1 MYYKFV
7 FKKILLVILLVSV
20 PLTVVYAADPSSNP
34 WDIYFPDIIKM
45 MDNLNENMPSVV
57 RFLVAFSYI
66 TGIWFVF
73 SAINE
78 LRLYGQ
84 ARTMMPGN
92 IHFTG
97 PLSRFMV
104 GVALIFLPGIIDISI
119 YSLWGTGASVLEYPI
134 KTSDVWA
141 PMIKGGISL
150 VRVVGYI
157 AFIRGFILYTRASK
171 QGAQPGMASKATT
184 HIIGGIL
191 AINIVGTINIL
202 RASFGIIS

>member
-1 MYYKFV
+1 MIFNRMLKRLSIIIFL
-7 FKKILLVILLVSV
+7 IAA
-20 PLTVVYAADPSSNP
+20 PLSIACAADNP
-34 WDIYFPDIIKM
+34 WTLYFPDIEKM
-45 MDNLNENMPSVV
+45 MDTLNQNMPAVV
-57 RFLVAFSYI
+57 QFMVAFSYV

-73 SAINE
+73 SAIQE

-92 IHFTG
+92 IHFTT
-97 PLSRFMV
+97 PLTRFMA

-119 YSLWGTGASVLEYPI
+119 WTLWGRGADILEYPT
-134 KTSDVWA
+134 KVSDVWA
-141 PMIKGGISL
+141 PLIKGGISL

-157 AFIRGFILYTRASK
+157 SFIRGFILFTRAAK
-171 QGAQPGMASKATT
+171 QNAQPGMASKATT

-202 RASFGIIS
+202 KASFGLLG